1 MNTAPS
7 YKDIFRDL
15 VWRLTS
21 TKLLFAVLVIVLILI
36 KRDMEV
42 ESIIGLLTA
51 QGVFSVS
58 NVISDKK
65 YATSN

>member
-1 MNTAPS
+1 MSTIPS